1 MPDLDLRRIEDS
13 FNELVSKVDM
23 LVNRSMA
30 LVFIFHSRLD
40 ETLQQAYAPEPQE
53 DSDIKA
59 LDTDFLQGIGVG
71 LKEVLASFVDFTSSV
86 VEEFESVIMQAF
98 DDLHGVV
105 VEAETEQGICNEGF
119 CHINNQNWHQI
130 PSKVCRHV

>member
-1 MPDLDLRRIEDS
+1 MPDLDLKRIEDS
-13 FNELVSKVDM
+13 FNDLVSKVDM

-40 ETLQQAYAPEPQE
+40 EALQQTYAPEPQE

-71 LKEVLASFVDFTSSV
+71 LKEVLASFVDFTSGI
-86 VEEFESVIMQAF
+86 VEEFESVITQAF

-105 VEAETEQGICNEGF
+105 VEAETEQGICNF
-119 CHINNQNWHQI
+119 LSHQ
-130 PSKVCRHV
+130 